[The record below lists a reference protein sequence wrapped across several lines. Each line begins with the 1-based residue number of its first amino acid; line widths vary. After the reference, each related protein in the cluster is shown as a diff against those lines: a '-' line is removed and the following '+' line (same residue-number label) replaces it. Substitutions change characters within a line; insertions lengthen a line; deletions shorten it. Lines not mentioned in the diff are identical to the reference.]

1 LEARR
6 SPEIAFRRNSVPQKQ
21 EQNLATDEIGTAPA
35 RYPVGTLRD
44 WIAIGIM
51 LSSAPCLAL
60 IFTATGPILPVIAGH
75 FAGKDGVVFSLLGLQ
90 VDGPFY
96 AQLVATLP
104 SFGLIVGGGP
114 SGWLI
119 DRYGVRR
126 VLTGAVVLFVLFGSA
141 GFYLDQAALL
151 LLSRF
156 GLGFAAVALGAG
168 AISMVGE
175 RFDPAGRARLLSW
188 RNIAGGVVGVATSWY
203 AGDLTEAFGY
213 HAVFAVFLVPVIL
226 IPLILYAIAPQTP
239 RSHAAKRNVPP
250 VSLAFLWPIYGL
262 AVVLAVVMMINA
274 TQLPFLLVANG
285 ITAPHEISHTVVL
298 GSLASMAGSVLYAWA
313 GPRLNVSGNYTA
325 GAAMLGLGVTV
336 IGLSHDRLIA
346 SIGIAITGMGAG
358 WVAPHLSRLVLDR
371 APEAARGR
379 AVGLN
384 FSAIYF
390 GDFINPFVVRPI
402 AQAVGIHNAFI
413 LIGGTV
419 ALSALQI
426 LVPRRRAAAQR
437 A

>member
-1 LEARR
+1 
-6 SPEIAFRRNSVPQKQ
+6 
-21 EQNLATDEIGTAPA
+21 LASDELSIAPA
-35 RYPVGTLRD
+35 GHRVGTLRD

-60 IFTATGPILPVIAGH
+60 IFTATGPILPVIAAH
-75 FAGKDGVVFSLLGLQ
+75 FAGEDGTVFSILG
-90 VDGPFY
+90 VRIDGPFY
-96 AQLVATLP
+96 ALLVATLP

-119 DRYGVRR
+119 DRHGVRR
-126 VLTGAVVLFVLFGSA
+126 VLIGAVILFVLFGSA
-141 GFYLDQAALL
+141 GFYLNEAALL

-156 GLGFAAVALGAG
+156 GLGFAAVALGAA

-203 AGDLTEAFGY
+203 AGDLTEAFGF
-213 HAVFAVFLVPVIL
+213 HAVFGVFLAPLVL
-226 IPLILYAIAPQTP
+226 IPLILYAVAPQAP
-239 RSHAAKRNVPP
+239 RSHAAKRDVPP
-250 VSLAFLWPIYGL
+250 ISLAFLWPIYAL
-262 AVVLAVVMMINA
+262 AVVLAIVMMINA

-285 ITAPHEISHTVVL
+285 ITAPHDISHTMVL

-313 GPRLNVSGNYTA
+313 GPRLGVSGNYTA

-346 SIGIAITGMGAG
+346 AIGIAITGAGAG

-384 FSAIYF
+384 FSAIYL
-390 GDFINPFVVRPI
+390 GDFINPYVVPPI
-402 AQAVGIHNAFI
+402 AQAVGIHNAFV

-426 LVPRRRAAAQR
+426 LVPRRRVAAQR

>member
-1 LEARR
+1 M
-6 SPEIAFRRNSVPQKQ
+6 
-21 EQNLATDEIGTAPA
+21 ATDDIGTAPA
-35 RYPVGTLRD
+35 KRSAGTLRD

-60 IFTATGPILPVIAGH
+60 IFTATGPILPVIAAH
-75 FAGKDGVVFSLLGLQ
+75 FAGNDGTVFAILGMR

-96 AQLVATLP
+96 AQMVATLP

-126 VLTGAVVLFVLFGSA
+126 VLVGAVALFVVMGSA
-141 GFYLDQAALL
+141 GFYLDEAALL

-156 GLGFAAVALGAG
+156 GLGFAAVALGAA
-168 AISMVGE
+168 AISMVGA

-188 RNIAGGVVGVATSWY
+188 RNIAGGVVGVATSWF

-213 HAVFAVFLVPVIL
+213 HAVFAVFLVPLIL
-226 IPLILYAIAPQTP
+226 IPLVLYAVAPEAP
-239 RSHAAKRNVPP
+239 RSSASRREAREI
-250 VSLAFLWPIYGL
+250 SLAFLWPIYAL
-262 AVVLAVVMMINA
+262 AVVLAIVMMINA

-285 ITAPHEISHTVVL
+285 ITAPHDISHTVVL

-313 GPRLNVSGNYTA
+313 GPRLGVSGNYTV
-325 GAAMLGLGVTV
+325 GAAMLGLGVAT
-336 IGLSHDRLIA
+336 IGLSHDRLLA
-346 SIGIAITGMGAG
+346 SIGIAITGAGAG

-402 AQAVGIHNAFI
+402 AQAIGIHGAFI

-426 LVPRRRAAAQR
+426 LVPRRRTAAQR